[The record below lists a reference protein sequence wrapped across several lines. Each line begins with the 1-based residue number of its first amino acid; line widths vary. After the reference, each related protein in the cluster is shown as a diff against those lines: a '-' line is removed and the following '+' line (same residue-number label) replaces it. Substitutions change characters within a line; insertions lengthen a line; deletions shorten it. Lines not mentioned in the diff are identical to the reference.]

1 LLLKKVPD
9 MKQIIRITVGLT
21 VSCLIAALVMGSVF
35 VITDKAKKHNEHVNV
50 QQTMLGLLG
59 YTKSH
64 PAPSDLRL
72 YTIYRY
78 IISDGD
84 ASTLGYVLPV
94 LKGDGAGYQLMVM
107 GLDGQFINQYPLD
120 MTPEKASE
128 PTERYTALREAVKP
142 PKTFVYADATIV
154 AKLGE
159 KRLAYLLPGE
169 FPGFK
174 TFIHVML
181 ALDPSFEILG
191 LEITEQ
197 EEDPGLGAEIKQ
209 DYFKNQFKGKSFEK
223 VKDLHVVK
231 EPLPEE
237 YKTYL
242 ESKKGKASP
251 IPEGEV
257 EAIRS
262 RYQDKDIYALTGATI
277 SSKAVTDG
285 VKNMVAK
292 FAYRINRLDTV
303 ISNQHI
309 PVAF

>member
-1 LLLKKVPD
+1 

-35 VITDKAKKHNEHVNV
+35 IVTDKAKKHNEHVNV

-64 PAPSDLRL
+64 PAPSDLKL
-72 YTIYRY
+72 YTVYRY
-78 IISDGD
+78 ILTDGNT
-84 ASTLGYVLPV
+84 STLGYLLPV
-94 LKGDGAGYQLMVM
+94 RKGDAAGYHLMVM
-107 GLDGQFINQYPLD
+107 DLNGQFVNQHPLD
-120 MTPEKASE
+120 LTPNMASE
-128 PTERYTALREAVKP
+128 ATERTAALKKVVKP
-142 PKTFVYADATIV
+142 PQTFVYADATIV
-154 AKLGE
+154 AMLGQ

-209 DYFKNQFKGKSFEK
+209 DYFKNQFKGKSFNK
-223 VKDLHVVK
+223 IKDLHVVK
-231 EPLPEE
+231 EPLPDE

-242 ESKKGKASP
+242 EKDEGKRTP
-251 IPEGEV
+251 IPDKELD
-257 EAIRS
+257 AIRAN
-262 RYQDKDIYALTGATI
+262 YQDKDIYALTGATI

-285 VKNMVAK
+285 VKTMVAK
-292 FAYRINRLDTV
+292 FAYRINRLESV
-303 ISNQHI
+303 ISTQKI

>member
-1 LLLKKVPD
+1 
-9 MKQIIRITVGLT
+9 MKQIIRITIGLT

-50 QQTMLGLLG
+50 QETMLGLLG

-64 PAPSDLRL
+64 PAPSDLKL
-72 YTIYRY
+72 YSLYRY
-78 IISDGD
+78 IITDGD
-84 ASTLGYVLPV
+84 VSMLGYVLPV
-94 LKGDGAGYQLMVM
+94 VKGDGVGYQLTVM
-107 GLDGQFINQYPLD
+107 DLDGRFVSQSPLRL
-120 MTPEKASE
+120 TPDEASE
-128 PTERYTALREAVKP
+128 STGRTAALQEVLKP
-142 PKTFVYADATIV
+142 PKAFMYTDATIV
-154 AKLGE
+154 ANLGK

-181 ALDPSFEILG
+181 ALDPSFDILG

-209 DYFKNQFKGKSFEK
+209 DYFKNQFKGKPFEK
-223 VKDLHVVK
+223 IKDLHVVK

-237 YKTYL
+237 YKAYL
-242 ESKKGKASP
+242 EHERGNGSP
-251 IPEGEV
+251 IPTGEL
-257 EAIRS
+257 ETIRS
-262 RYQDKDIYALTGATI
+262 KYQDKDIYALTGATI

-292 FAYRINRLDTV
+292 FAYRINRLDAV
-303 ISNQHI
+303 ISDQHI